1 MPVGAAVLQVVPY
14 PNQAVCGNPTSEFV
28 LPVADEAQNVRAVR
42 FVANDLTDRPAVI
55 FNKLRPFVHS
65 RDRRLVH
72 VDLGSRFLC
81 PQRGA

>member
-1 MPVGAAVLQVVPY
+1 MLHGVAVLEEVP
-14 PNQAVCGNPTSEFV
+14 NLHLARCVPTATELVRRF
-28 LPVADEAQNVRAVR
+28 ADEAVNVSSTFR
-42 FVANDLTDRPAVI
+42 VAADLTDRPAVI
-55 FNKLRPFVHS
+55 LNKLRPFVHA